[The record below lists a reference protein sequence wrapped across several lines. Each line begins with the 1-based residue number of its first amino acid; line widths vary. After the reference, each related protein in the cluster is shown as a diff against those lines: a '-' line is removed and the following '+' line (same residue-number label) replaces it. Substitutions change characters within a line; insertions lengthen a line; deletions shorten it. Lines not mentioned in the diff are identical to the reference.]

1 MYLFVKSPQGIRDLR
16 HRVLVFL
23 SAMFWQPIPA
33 CDFSRQKAVVFSSEG
48 WPYLHVNLSTIDT
61 RTSKYLLYLTKRKK
75 KNVKSSKHE
84 LLTFDNHSMY
94 NVWYENELVGW
105 IMMAYTLL
113 QNSSVSSS
121 SLQVLFEHDRP
132 RIGFLS

>member
-1 MYLFVKSPQGIRDLR
+1 M
-16 HRVLVFL
+16 
-23 SAMFWQPIPA
+23 A
-33 CDFSRQKAVVFSSEG
+33 DFFRMKF
-48 WPYLHVNLSTIDT
+48 
-61 RTSKYLLYLTKRKK
+61 
-75 KNVKSSKHE
+75 
-84 LLTFDNHSMY
+84 Y

-132 RIGFLS
+132 RIGFLSWSVQVCRVALRAAGRRTREEIHRLEMKLQVHSKF

>member
-1 MYLFVKSPQGIRDLR
+1 MKCSSFFAVIDDTPSEECHYWQVFASDGAACIPSSHLRVSRQVLFDTIGEQRTFGVSRAVHESFVNWMYPFVKSPQGIRDLR

-61 RTSKYLLYLTKRKK
+61 RTSKYLL
-75 KNVKSSKHE
+75 
-84 LLTFDNHSMY
+84 
-94 NVWYENELVGW
+94 
-105 IMMAYTLL
+105 
-113 QNSSVSSS
+113 
-121 SLQVLFEHDRP
+121 
-132 RIGFLS
+132 